1 MIKQGFLKGGTEM
14 NNTRPE
20 DINRID
26 VSEAGSFNDLNVLWV
41 GGFTKGNKDSLDFRP
56 HNHTFFEIHL
66 VTKGLLCYHFDGEEI
81 HLSDNSYLII
91 PPNCIHSITQNSSDF
106 AKLTVS
112 FEVTKG
118 TPFYSAL
125 LQKCEKAAPLPS
137 DITDSIDFMLR
148 RSVEKCEY
156 TDVIIKNR
164 IYELIALIVES
175 YAPKP
180 TSSIEKS
187 TDSRL
192 EKAKKYIDDNPQI
205 FFICDEVAYYCNL
218 SAKQLGRLFKT
229 YEGCSLL
236 EYIHK
241 SKIAQAKQLI
251 IETDLV
257 FDEISR
263 MLGFSSVNYFGKFFM
278 RYTNLTPGEYRRII
292 ERPKN
297 ATVPKD
303 DRSDAQ

>member
-218 SAKQLGRLFKT
+218 SAKQL
-229 YEGCSLL
+229 
-236 EYIHK
+236 
-241 SKIAQAKQLI
+241 I